1 MRIVGGK
8 FRGRKIACPS
18 GKQTRPTSD
27 QARESIFNILSHAD
41 YSLPLDETALIID
54 IFAGSGALGLE
65 AISRGAGFCLFVET
79 EPKARAAI
87 RDNIDT
93 MHLGGMTRLHRRDAT
108 KLRIAAS
115 NLRGPFTHIFLD
127 PPYNKS
133 LIRPVLRKLGEQGLI
148 AEHAVIVYEMG
159 KDEEPNLR
167 GYEVYDERIWG
178 AAKVVFMGVEK
189 NP

>member
-8 FRGRKIACPS
+8 NKGRNIAAPP
-18 GKQTRPTSD
+18 GKLTRPTSD
-27 QARESIFNILSHAD
+27 QARESIFNILVHAN
-41 YSLPLDETALIID
+41 YALPINEAALVID

-65 AISRGAGFCLFVET
+65 ALSRGAGFCLFVET

-87 RDNIDT
+87 RQNVDT
-93 MHLGGMTRLHRRDAT
+93 MGLAGITRLHRRDAT

-127 PPYNKS
+127 PPYHKS
-133 LIRPVLRKLGEQGLI
+133 LVRPVLRKLGEQGLI
-148 AEHAVIVYEMG
+148 ADKAVIIYEMG

-167 GYEVYDERIWG
+167 GYKVHDTRVWG
-178 AAKVVFMGVEK
+178 AAKVVFMSVE
-189 NP
+189 NAS

>member
-8 FRGRKIACPS
+8 NRGRNITAPR
-18 GKQTRPTSD
+18 GKDTRPTSD
-27 QARESIFNILSHAD
+27 QARESIFNILAHAD
-41 YSLPLDETALIID
+41 YAPDIDGAIVID

-65 AISRGAGFCLFVET
+65 ACSRGAAFCLFVET

-87 RDNIDT
+87 RENVDN
-93 MHLGGMTRLHRRDAT
+93 MELAGMTRLHRRDAT

-127 PPYNKS
+127 PPYNKK
-133 LIRPVLRKLGEQGLI
+133 LVRPVLRKLGEQGLI
-148 AEHAVIVYEMG
+148 AERAVIIYEMG

-167 GYEVYDERIWG
+167 GYEIHDTRIWG
-178 AAKVVFMGVEK
+178 AAKVVFMSVEE
-189 NP
+189 